1 MSRFFHLRCRFLTL
15 ADDIHFLTVMVKAN
29 KSSPTKEALLQEGMQ
44 QLALNGYH
52 GTGIKKVLDV
62 VNVPKGSFYHYFD
75 SKEAYVAHII
85 GEYNQQSL
93 RLFDSVMEQPNTT
106 AIEKL
111 ETIYQQLLKQYANA
125 NCQKGCLIGSLAA
138 EIGYSLELCQQAMQL
153 SVSNLESRM
162 AKLMTQAQVEG
173 SIRSDLRPQEVAEL
187 LWSTW
192 EGVLIKMQ
200 MDGNIDTAKRVLN
213 ILFKQLLVPMRH

>member
-1 MSRFFHLRCRFLTL
+1 M
-15 ADDIHFLTVMVKAN
+15 IKA
-29 KSSPTKEALLQEGMQ
+29 KKTSATKEALLQEGMQ
-44 QLALNGYH
+44 QLAQNGYH
-52 GTGIKKVLDV
+52 GTGIKKVLDA

-93 RLFDSVMEQPNTT
+93 RLFDSVMEQPDTT

-111 ETIYQQLLKQYANA
+111 EMIYQQLLKQYANA

-138 EIGYSLELCQQAMQL
+138 EIGHSFELCQQAMQL
-153 SVSNLESRM
+153 SVSNLETRM
-162 AKLMTQAQVEG
+162 AKLLTQAQQEG
-173 SIRSDLRPQEVAEL
+173 SIRSDLQPQEVAEL

-200 MDGNIDTAKRVLN
+200 MDGNVETAERVLN
-213 ILFKQLLVPMRH
+213 VLFKQLLAPMRH